1 MQESALRRQPHRPLP
16 AGEISIVFNHRP
28 QTLAEFVEVAEL
40 AGMSRKEAVATVGK
54 TTGVGRRAVFDAL
67 VSRKRHE

>member
-1 MQESALRRQPHRPLP
+1 MVEGATPLE
-16 AGEISIVFNHRP
+16 AGEYDAE
-28 QTLAEFVEVAEL
+28 TLAEFVEVAEL

>member
-1 MQESALRRQPHRPLP
+1 VKGEITLVVEGATPLE
-16 AGEISIVFNHRP
+16 AGEYDAA
-28 QTLAEFVEVAEL
+28 TLAEFVEVAEL

-67 VSRKRHE
+67 ISRKHQE